1 MSFFSRFQPA
11 GTTAITKQDI
21 KVKTVKVPATHPLP
35 ILSHPRPSTP
45 RTTSAPASAPST
57 SSTTKAKF
65 SKPITKNNLLLP
77 PGNSPTNPRGRESK
91 PLNSRDCRSTS
102 RDFTR
107 DFTRDRSLKRK
118 ESSSSFQRL
127 DSPSTTTSSLR
138 SVSPS
143 NDSVT
148 SHTHTK
154 KRRLTPSAPH
164 HRNSPI
170 QERLVSSD
178 EDSDVSEDG
187 TVTGSR
193 EEKFRREREAKEL
206 GLLSR
211 NYLNPKSFKSERMS
225 FVHAD
230 QIANLKKEGY
240 RRVFRADSGILE
252 VSLSYPAMPLKERL
266 VSTLIHLEAS
276 PRWPYPKCLLHL
288 SR

>member
-45 RTTSAPASAPST
+45 RTASAPASCPST
-57 SSTTKAKF
+57 SSTAKAKL
-65 SKPITKNNLLLP
+65 SKPITKSNLLSP
-77 PGNSPTNPRGRESK
+77 HGNSPTNPRGRESK
-91 PLNSRDCRSTS
+91 PLNSRDRRSTS
-102 RDFTR
+102 R

-187 TVTGSR
+187 TVIGSR
-193 EEKFRREREAKEL
+193 EEKLRREREAKEL

-240 RRVFRADSGILE
+240 RRGISWNFFSFSFSGT
-252 VSLSYPAMPLKERL
+252 VGFVL
-266 VSTLIHLEAS
+266 V
-276 PRWPYPKCLLHL
+276 
-288 SR
+288 